1 MIYVD
6 NAATTKIDSDVLAGM
21 MPYLRENYGNASSIY
36 SFGQKAHKA
45 IEVAR
50 HQFADAL
57 NVQSNEIFFAS
68 CGAEG
73 NTWAIQGVAQL
84 MQSKGQHIIT
94 SAIEHHSVLNACRTL
109 EAQGYNVT
117 YLPVDC
123 YGMVAHKDVEN
134 AIRSDTILI
143 SIMYANNEIG
153 TIEPINNIADI
164 AHNHGI
170 LMHTDAVQAVGH
182 IPVDI
187 KDLNVDLL
195 TASAHKFH
203 GPKGVGIIYTKNGI
217 VLPPLISGGHQES
230 GRRGGTENTAGI
242 VGAGLAIQKCMDELP
257 DVFTKLQELSS
268 RLISSL
274 LEKLPDIKRNGHPVE
289 RLPGIVSLSFPNMD
303 GEALLMQLDLKG
315 ICVSTGSACNSGNLD
330 PSHVLLAI
338 GVPNE
343 LATGTIRISFGKY
356 NTLDEIDPIVDAVC
370 TAYKKSNRC

>member
-21 MPYLRENYGNASSIY
+21 MPYLCENYGNASSIY
-36 SFGQKAHKA
+36 SFGQQARKA
-45 IEVAR
+45 IGIAR
-50 HQFADAL
+50 NQLANAL
-57 NVQSNEIFFAS
+57 NVQSNEISFVS
-68 CGAEG
+68 CGSEG
-73 NTWAIQGVAQL
+73 DTWAIQGIARL
-84 MQSKGQHIIT
+84 IQSKGCHIIT
-94 SAIEHHSVLNACRTL
+94 SNIEHHAVLNVCRTL
-109 EAQGYNVT
+109 EAQGYDVT

-123 YGMVAHKDVEN
+123 YGMVSLKDFEN
-134 AIRSDTILI
+134 AIRSDTILV
-143 SIMYANNEIG
+143 SIMMANNEIG
-153 TIEPINNIADI
+153 TIQPIKEIAAI
-164 AHNHGI
+164 AHKHGI
-170 LMHTDAVQAVGH
+170 LIHTDAVQTVGH

-203 GPKGVGIIYTKNGI
+203 GPKGVGIVYAKQGI
-217 VLPPLISGGHQES
+217 VLPPLICGGHQEN

-242 VGAGLAIQKCMDELP
+242 VGAGIAIQKCIDELP

-268 RLISSL
+268 HLISRL

-330 PSHVLLAI
+330 PSHVLSAI
-338 GVPNE
+338 GVPND
-343 LATGTIRISFGKY
+343 LATGTIRFSFGKY

-370 TAYKKSNRC
+370 TAYKKSNRF

>member
-50 HQFADAL
+50 NQFAEAL
-57 NVQSNEIFFAS
+57 NVQSNEIIFAS
-68 CGAEG
+68 CGSEG

-109 EAQGYNVT
+109 QAQGYNVT

-123 YGMVAHKDVEN
+123 YGMVAPKDVEK
-134 AIRSDTILI
+134 AIRPETILI

-153 TIEPINNIADI
+153 TIQPLKDIADI
-164 AHNHGI
+164 VHNHGI
-170 LMHTDAVQAVGH
+170 LVHTDAVQAVGH

-217 VLPPLISGGHQES
+217 VLPPLISGGHQEG

-242 VGAGLAIQKCMDELP
+242 VGAGLAIQKSMHELP
-257 DVFTKLQELSS
+257 NMADNLRVLSAH
-268 RLISSL
+268 LISRIREEL
-274 LEKLPDIKRNGHPVE
+274 PIIKLNGHHVQ
-289 RLPGIVSLSFPNMD
+289 RLPGIVSLSLPNMD
-303 GEALLMQLDLKG
+303 GEALLLQLDLKD
-315 ICVSTGSACNSGNLD
+315 ICVSTGSACNSGQLD
-330 PSHVLLAI
+330 PSHVLLATGI
-338 GVPNE
+338 PIE
-343 LATGTIRISFGKY
+343 LANGTIRISFGKY
-356 NTLDEIDPIVDAVC
+356 NTLDEINPIVDAIC